1 MYEYLEGILQ
11 AVLSDGLVLDV
22 GGIGFLVRT
31 PKTCSAR
38 CIPIGQRMR
47 LYVDLVIR
55 EDAHSL
61 YGFSS
66 VQERDFFR
74 LLQQVKGVGP
84 KVALNILS
92 HAPVPEIVSTL
103 LHKDVRAL
111 ASVPGIGKKLAERLI
126 VELHEKVGELAH
138 GGLQSTLPAIH
149 NAVQALQTLGLSTTE
164 ARAAVDSAQKA
175 FPNATSVEQLVQHAL
190 STRR

>member
-1 MYEYLEGILQ
+1 MYEYLEGALQ
-11 AVLSDGLVLDV
+11 TVLPDALVLDI
-22 GGIGFLVRT
+22 GGIGFRVHT

-38 CIPIGQRMR
+38 CAPLGHKMK

-55 EDAHSL
+55 EDAHLL

-66 VQERDFFR
+66 TQERGFFR
-74 LLQQVKGVGP
+74 LLQQVSGIGP

-92 HAPVPEIVSTL
+92 HAPVSDLASTL
-103 LHKDVRAL
+103 FHKDARAL

-126 VELHEKVGELAH
+126 VELHEKIGDLIAVG
-138 GGLQSTLPAIH
+138 SRSSLPAVSD
-149 NAVQALQTLGLSTTE
+149 AVQALQTLGFSAAE
-164 ARAAVDSAQKA
+164 ARSAVASAQKA
-175 FPNATSVEQLVQHAL
+175 LPDATTVEQLIQHAL